1 MEAKT
6 GDITP
11 HTSQIISVN
20 HKDTSRLLEVYVT
33 RSLSLNDRTLV
44 VSQKRNRKKNKWVTL
59 PHQQRIRRH
68 SSDPSVL
75 LDPSSND
82 ENITSINFSP
92 TTVPVF
98 QPVMDLADHD
108 NVSKEKERKKDK
120 KKKKKKEQKNSLWKG
135 FLNLFSKTTEE
146 IEEKDFKPAMDDK
159 KSSHEPTS
167 PQAQCLPSAS
177 AIQKR
182 KSLKRRFSKKKLS
195 LKRSMKD
202 HPDKDSAKGPV
213 DTIPSIHVD
222 VSGIE
227 SVLSVEPT
235 YTYYEKVSEE
245 MEKIVH
251 EVKDKEVLTDEQ
263 VIQRLAA
270 LMREQGDAIAEKL
283 NENPTLSAFF
293 QKLSYSSFQQMAD
306 TYLEREAPDLR
317 KSSKTTVPPTAPELV
332 KLAFTLDFTARIA
345 GLSRQNAGHIMGL
358 GNRYLEDRFIYIQA
372 SSDHPLSDNE
382 D

>member
-6 GDITP
+6 GDVNP
-11 HTSQIISVN
+11 RASQIIFVN

-33 RSLSLNDRTLV
+33 RSLSLNDKTLMV
-44 VSQKRNRKKNKWVTL
+44 NQKRSRKNNKWVTV
-59 PHQQRIRRH
+59 PHDQRIRRH
-68 SSDPSVL
+68 SSDPSVH

-82 ENITSINFSP
+82 ENITSINCTP
-92 TTVPVF
+92 ATDPVF
-98 QPVMDLADHD
+98 EPAMDVADHD
-108 NVSKEKERKKDK
+108 TISKEKERKKMK

-135 FLNLFSKTTEE
+135 FLSLFSKTNED
-146 IEEKDFKPAMDDK
+146 IEEKDFKAAMDDK
-159 KSSHEPTS
+159 KSTPEPTS
-167 PQAQCLPSAS
+167 PQTQCLPSAS

-182 KSLKRRFSKKKLS
+182 KSLRRRFSKKKLS
-195 LKRSMKD
+195 LKRSTKD
-202 HPDKDSAKGPV
+202 HPDRHSAKAPA

-222 VSGIE
+222 VSEIE

-251 EVKDKEVLTDEQ
+251 EVKDKEVLTDDQ

-270 LMREQGDAIAEKL
+270 FMRQQGDAIDEKL
-283 NENPTLSAFF
+283 NDNPTLSAFF

-306 TYLEREAPDLR
+306 TYLDREAPDLR

-372 SSDHPLSDNE
+372 SSDHPFSDSE